1 MGVMTLWGRMFAA
14 SYDWAMAATEEAG
27 MSGHRSALLARV
39 NGSVLELG
47 GGTGANLPYF
57 SRAVEELVIT
67 EPEEAMA
74 RRLEAKV
81 VDHALSVRV
90 VRAPAE
96 LLPFDPESFDAVV
109 STLVLCTVEDPVL
122 ALAEVHR
129 VLRPGGRLVFVEH
142 VRSADP
148 GLARWQDR
156 LHRPWKA
163 LGYGCN
169 CNRATAASIEQAG
182 FSFVELA
189 DERLP
194 KAPPI
199 VRPLI
204 VGIAEKSS

>member
-1 MGVMTLWGRMFAA
+1 MGPMTWWGRVFAA
-14 SYDWAMAATEEAG
+14 GYDRVMASTEEAG
-27 MSGHRSALLARV
+27 LGAHRSALLARV
-39 NGSVLELG
+39 NGTVLELG

-57 SRAVEELVIT
+57 GRAVDDLVIT
-67 EPEEAMA
+67 EPEDAMA
-74 RRLEAKV
+74 RRLEAKL
-81 VDHALSVRV
+81 VDHALPVRV
-90 VRAPAE
+90 VRTPAE
-96 LLPFDPESFDAVV
+96 LLPFEPETFDAVV
-109 STLVLCTVEDPVL
+109 STLVLCTVEDPAL
-122 ALAEVHR
+122 ALAEAHR

-142 VRSADP
+142 VRSTDP

-163 LGYGCN
+163 LGHGCH

-182 FSFVELA
+182 FSFLELS

-204 VGIAEKSS
+204 VGIAEKSG

>member
-1 MGVMTLWGRMFAA
+1 MTWWGSVFAA
-14 SYDWAMAATEEAG
+14 GYDWAMASTEEAG
-27 MSGHRSALLARV
+27 LSAHRGALLARV
-39 NGSVLELG
+39 NGTVLELG

-57 SRAVEELVIT
+57 SRAVDELVIT
-67 EPEEAMA
+67 EPEDAMA
-74 RRLEAKV
+74 RRLEAKL
-81 VDHALSVRV
+81 VDHARPVRV

-96 LLPFDPESFDAVV
+96 LLPFEPETFDAVV
-109 STLVLCTVEDPVL
+109 STLVLCTVEDPAL
-122 ALAEVHR
+122 ALAEAHR

-142 VRSADP
+142 VRSTDP

-163 LGYGCN
+163 LGHGCH

-182 FSFVELA
+182 FSFLELS

-204 VGIAEKSS
+204 VGIAEKSG